1 MKRVNPKD
9 LQVGMDVY
17 FVPRHLEP
25 DIKNAEAGTVTMIRG
40 ENVWVK
46 YLGPQ
51 GNLTPAECLYIEEP
65 DTLDIYDFKEDKIT
79 QPKHQQSFKSN
90 SGELFREYL
99 IECQKK
105 ETK

>member
-46 YLGPQ
+46 YFGPQ
-51 GNLTPAECLYIEEP
+51 GNLTPVECLYIEEP
-65 DTLDIYDFKEDKIT
+65 DTLDIYDLKEDKTT
-79 QPKHQQSFKSN
+79 QHN
-90 SGELFREYL
+90 SGELLREYL